1 MLKKLSI
8 PHYLFLLLLA
18 STWVV
23 YNQHGSINDDGGLYI
38 RQAYF
43 FAAGDY
49 SRAVG
54 IYSWPLFGFL
64 IGGLHRLTNIPL
76 LYAAHAVDVV
86 CFLTASF
93 FFLKSLR
100 LLSSDKNITLAG
112 FLVLITSIPI
122 VDDYLAMVLRDH
134 GMWAGFMAGVYFF
147 LRWRQAP
154 TWSSALLWQSSF
166 LIGTLFRPEVFVF
179 NLLLPL
185 VNVALPP
192 KGKTGLT
199 SLLQSAS
206 LLLVIGLGLLI
217 LVLVKLGVSG
227 DASINL
233 ARLNEVVERPAAFMQ
248 NFLTPLPVVTS
259 DVYLASVI
267 RHHPLVL
274 KLSFLSGVMVYKWL
288 VAIGLLHAAAI
299 YTALKYR
306 LVKGQELPLLWTLFL
321 ITLLISIANF
331 ILSFVDTNRYWLMSY
346 WLVYLLAA
354 LGLAHWIK
362 KIGKPDRPASYF
374 YAALLGLVLAAY
386 SLVVLFDSK
395 PHRPQEREVIRWLK
409 AQQIDMGQVFFN
421 DRRLIVYAERYGI
434 EDIALLDDVLLRAPA
449 YIVLRASQLEQA
461 EQNLAGYTQLMQF
474 SSDGAVSFIVY
485 KKASLS

>member
-23 YNQHGSINDDGGLYI
+23 YNQHGSINDDGGVYI

-43 FAAGDY
+43 FAVGDY

-76 LYAAHAVDVV
+76 IYSAHTVDVL

-93 FFLKSLR
+93 FFLKTLR

-112 FLVLITSIPI
+112 FLVLITSIPV

-192 KGKTGLT
+192 KGKTRLA

-206 LLLVIGLGLLI
+206 LLLAIGLGLII
-217 LVLVKLGVSG
+217 LVLVKLGLTGEVG
-227 DASINL
+227 INL
-233 ARLNEVVERPAAFMQ
+233 ARLNEFYYKPMQIAQNLFM
-248 NFLTPLPVVTS
+248 PLPVVTN
-259 DVYLASVI
+259 DVYLRSVI
-267 RHHPLVL
+267 RHYPMIF
-274 KLSFLSGVMVYKWL
+274 KFSFLTSIIIFKWL
-288 VAIGLLHAAAI
+288 FAIGLLHFAAI
-299 YTALKYR
+299 YAAFKYR
-306 LVKGQELPLLWTLFL
+306 LIKAQDLTVLWMLFL
-321 ITLLISIANF
+321 MTLVVSTNNF
-331 ILSFVDTNRYWLMSY
+331 YLSFVDTNRYWLMSY

-354 LGLAHWIK
+354 PGLAHWIK
-362 KIGKPDRPASYF
+362 KIGKLDLPGRYF
-374 YAALLGLVLAAY
+374 YASLLGLVLAAY

-395 PHRPQEREVIRWLK
+395 PHRPQELEVIRWLK
-409 AQQIDMGQVFFN
+409 VQQIDMGQVFFN
-421 DRRLIVYAERYGI
+421 DRRLIVYAERYDI